1 MRIAAV
7 SAFTLTVALGACS
20 QAEPPAEGDNAPAS
34 VAAEGAPTT
43 DATSTDGERRGP
55 RGPRGPQTLE
65 QFQTRIERG
74 FAGLDADGDG
84 VVTAAE
90 LNGASGGRA
99 APMLAR
105 LDADA
110 DGKVTRA
117 EMAAGAQRMFER
129 MDANGDGVISPDER
143 PGFGRGG
150 PGGPQA

>member
-7 SAFTLTVALGACS
+7 SAFILTVALGACS
-20 QAEPPAEGDNAPAS
+20 QAEQPAADAAPPADPATP
-34 VAAEGAPTT
+34 E
-43 DATSTDGERRGP
+43 GERQGP

-65 QFQTRIERG
+65 QFQARIERG

-84 VVTAAE
+84 VVTAGE

-105 LDADA
+105 LDADD

-129 MDANGDGVISPDER
+129 MDTNGDGVISPDER
-143 PGFGRGG
+143 PSFGRGG
-150 PGGPQA
+150 PGGPQD

>member
-7 SAFTLTVALGACS
+7 STFILTVILGACS
-20 QAEPPAEGDNAPAS
+20 KAEQPAGVDDASAPA
-34 VAAEGAPTT
+34 AAPTT
-43 DATSTDGERRGP
+43 DAASPDGDSRGP

-65 QFQTRIERG
+65 QFQARIERG

-90 LNGASGGRA
+90 LNDASGGRA

-105 LDADA
+105 LDADG

-129 MDANGDGVISPDER
+129 MDTNSDGVISPDER
-143 PGFGRGG
+143 PSFGRGG

>member
-7 SAFTLTVALGACS
+7 SALILTVALGACS
-20 QAEPPAEGDNAPAS
+20 QAEQPAADAAPPADPATP
-34 VAAEGAPTT
+34 E
-43 DATSTDGERRGP
+43 GERQGP

-65 QFQTRIERG
+65 QFQARIERG

-84 VVTAAE
+84 VVTAGE

-105 LDADA
+105 LDADD
-110 DGKVTRA
+110 DGKVIRA

-129 MDANGDGVISPDER
+129 MDTNGDGVISPDER
-143 PGFGRGG
+143 PSFGRGG
-150 PGGPQA
+150 SGGSQD

>member
-7 SAFTLTVALGACS
+7 SAFTLTVVLGACS
-20 QAEPPAEGDNAPAS
+20 QADQPAREADASAPVSADAAPPADSAAPNGD
-34 VAAEGAPTT
+34 
-43 DATSTDGERRGP
+43 R

-65 QFQTRIERG
+65 QFQARIERG

-84 VVTAAE
+84 VVTAEE

-105 LDADA
+105 LDADG

-117 EMAAGAQRMFER
+117 EMAAGAQRIFER
-129 MDANGDGVISPDER
+129 MDTNGDGVISPDER
-143 PGFGRGG
+143 PSFGRGG
-150 PGGPQA
+150 PGGPQD